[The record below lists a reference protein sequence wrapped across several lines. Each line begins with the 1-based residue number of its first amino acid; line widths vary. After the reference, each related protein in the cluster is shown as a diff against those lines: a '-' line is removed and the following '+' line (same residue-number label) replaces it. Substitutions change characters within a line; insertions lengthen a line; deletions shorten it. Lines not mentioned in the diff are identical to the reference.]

1 MSAKIEVT
9 PAEWNKI
16 QQEIKRKNQREQNSK
31 SKEKI
36 EVKNK
41 LTDLNNHLFAELER
55 LGDEELSDEALDK
68 EIARAK
74 GIAEISEKI
83 ISNANLTLKAAEF
96 LNDAGYGLTGT
107 VESTLMGYV
116 GNTQEDKLIGFKDA

>member
-16 QQEIKRKNQREQNSK
+16 QQELNRKNQCKQNSK
-31 SKEKI
+31 PKEKI

-116 GNTQEDKLIGFKDA
+116 GDTQEDKFIGFKDA

>member
-31 SKEKI
+31 PKEKI
-36 EVKNK
+36 EMKNK

>member
-31 SKEKI
+31 PKEKI